1 MSHVFF
7 ILCIF
12 YTLVDCFGE
21 HWEERL
27 AWDSSMSA
35 TLTPI
40 GIPEHLSPFT
50 LALMEDTGW
59 YKANWTLSR
68 NPSFGHGAGCDF
80 VNEPCIV
87 NDTVP
92 SYAKPYFCD
101 TIDKAIVQCDPVSTL
116 ANVCSILLHSAY
128 QRTPELI
135 YIQFQ
140 THRMMATCNL
150 YDLSQ
155 ESGQD
160 FPPVPQIYRYF
171 SNPVSFLSQFKSE
184 CMYNCTLVV

>member
-1 MSHVFF
+1 MTIVH
-7 ILCIF
+7 
-12 YTLVDCFGE
+12 TLVDCFGE

-35 TLTPI
+35 TLTPR

-59 YKANWTLSR
+59 YKANWNLSR

-92 SYAKPYFCD
+92 SYAEPYFCD
-101 TIDKAIVQCDPVSTL
+101 TTDKEIVQCDPVSTL
-116 ANVCSILLHSAY
+116 ANGCSILLHSVLFLSTNA
-128 QRTPELI
+128 RTHL
-135 YIQFQ
+135 YLHLQ
-140 THRMMATCNL
+140 THRMMAKCNL
-150 YDLSQ
+150 YDLSK
-155 ESGQD
+155 ESGQGY
-160 FPPVPQIYRYF
+160 PPVPQIYRYF
-171 SNPVSFLSQFKSE
+171 TNPVSFLSQSKFE
-184 CMYNCTLVV
+184 YVYNRTLVV

>member
-1 MSHVFF
+1 
-7 ILCIF
+7 
-12 YTLVDCFGE
+12 
-21 HWEERL
+21 
-27 AWDSSMSA
+27 MSA
-35 TLTPI
+35 TLTPR

-59 YKANWTLSR
+59 YKANWALSR

-92 SYAKPYFCD
+92 SYAEPYFCD
-101 TIDKAIVQCDPVSTL
+101 TTDKAIVQCDPVSSQCVF
-116 ANVCSILLHSAY
+116 NYFIQSCSY
-128 QRTPELI
+128 QHQNSPFH
-135 YIQFQ
+135 FQ

-160 FPPVPQIYRYF
+160 YPPVPQIYRYF
-171 SNPVSFLSQFKSE
+171 SNPVSFLSQSKLEYTF
-184 CMYNCTLVV
+184 LVFF